1 MNNASIG
8 LLAFSLLSAPAF
20 AEPQTE
26 TPVEPQ
32 AQNTAES
39 QAVTPVET
47 TEQQNTRLYVG
58 LDVFKGET
66 NYEETIDDFSYS
78 KDIDL
83 DQDGF
88 RLKFGAELENNW
100 RLQGYF
106 KSEDVELFDENI
118 YGIGI
123 DLIKAFQAT
132 DKFYPFIQV
141 GAGLDWMELKNE
153 FDIAFSDDEISALAL
168 KFGVGATYKI
178 TNTIEVLGGID
189 WQYRTW
195 DDIDVIEVYYPFIYE
210 YTVETEDTSQ
220 TMYLGLNIF
229 F

>member
-8 LLAFSLLSAPAF
+8 LLAFSLLATPAF
-20 AEPQTE
+20 AESQTE

-32 AQNTAES
+32 TQSTAES

-66 NYEETIDDFSYS
+66 NYDITIEGDSG
-78 KDIDL
+78 DIDL

-106 KSEDVELFDENI
+106 KSEDVELFDENV

-123 DLIKAFQAT
+123 DLVKAFQAT
-132 DKFYPFIQV
+132 EKFYPFIQAGV
-141 GAGLDWMELKNE
+141 GLDWSELKDE
-153 FDIAFSDDEISALAL
+153 QGVVYSDDELSALAL

-178 TNTIEVLGGID
+178 TNSIEVLGGID

-195 DDIDVIEVYYPFIYE
+195 DDIDVVEFYYPFVYE

-220 TMYLGLNIF
+220 TMYLGLNVF